1 MPHDLGAA
9 NRKATVRKPRFS
21 LSVAFQPVFR
31 LLFVRKFS
39 CIDSLSEKGRILQG
53 LVYSLA
59 SFLHVESHARVG
71 LESLESLKQGGIP
84 SPTICFIF
92 LGEYEHIW
100 FRVPSHR
107 THLDC
112 RHTLD
117 SQFQLSIKN
126 SLHPPSFRELQ
137 QSVCHSHQQKSPSQ
151 TVKS

>member
-1 MPHDLGAA
+1 MLCIWLGILFLFLLQF
-9 NRKATVRKPRFS
+9 KPNFDCVIVDIFKHISIFLQVNIQIRYDIHVSYIVFS
-21 LSVAFQPVFR
+21 TFMLVI
-31 LLFVRKFS
+31 S
-39 CIDSLSEKGRILQG
+39 C
-53 LVYSLA
+53 
-59 SFLHVESHARVG
+59 
-71 LESLESLKQGGIP
+71 IP

-126 SLHPPSFRELQ
+126 SFHPLSFRELQ